1 MLKITHK
8 RTYFAFQ
15 ESQISIYILFDF
27 CLSKYLIFQTTCS
40 DWLLDIFCANYTI
53 YFYAFQDGKI
63 LNSGS
68 IRVKS
73 FFPPTIK
80 LFPRSKLLWSIEKN
94 IIWDIDEFKKTQNQ
108 IFSPKQIKIM
118 LIKNIYEGN
127 IFFAD
132 PRLIV
137 FLLDF
142 TLISGADSEEKLKT
156 NNLLLRIVH

>member
-73 FFPPTIK
+73 SFPPTIK
-80 LFPRSKLLWSIEKN
+80 LFPRSKLLWSIEEN
-94 IIWDIDEFKKTQNQ
+94 IIWDIDEFKKTETNQNHAHKKHLWGEY
-108 IFSPKQIKIM
+108 IFCRPQVNSFP
-118 LIKNIYEGN
+118 
-127 IFFAD
+127 
-132 PRLIV
+132 PRLY
-137 FLLDF
+137 FNF
-142 TLISGADSEEKLKT
+142 RSW
-156 NNLLLRIVH
+156 LRREIKDQ